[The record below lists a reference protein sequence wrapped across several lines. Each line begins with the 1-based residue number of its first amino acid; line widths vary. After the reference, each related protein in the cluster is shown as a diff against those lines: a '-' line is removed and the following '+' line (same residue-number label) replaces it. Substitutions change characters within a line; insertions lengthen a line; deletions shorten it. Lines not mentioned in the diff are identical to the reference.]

1 MKKTYIYFFAMFISL
16 IRRMKKCFSLK
27 ELCLKHQEKHEHALH
42 DIRMLTIGLEPITY
56 KEQILSLSCLPIS
69 PSKHRKKYV
78 SLEKTHVSSLQKVYR
93 WGTSSP
99 EVLALTPKVSKS
111 AFGECSFEER
121 TYFARSRSDSKS
133 SFVTQ
138 RAPPASKKCFALG
151 LKIQGTLRRLYS
163 CFFETKE
170 TLFSWMALEKVSSES
185 FEQGRMRDE

>member
-1 MKKTYIYFFAMFISL
+1 MHVSSRLLKAFSSKMQLPSLEELFESFLPRNTRQRRSSEATFGVRASSCNDFRNVFQKYFLCFLSQSRKYIRMKKTYMYFFAMFVSL

-69 PSKHRKKYV
+69 PSKHRRKYV

-99 EVLALTPKVSKS
+99 KAL
-111 AFGECSFEER
+111 F
-121 TYFARSRSDSKS
+121 
-133 SFVTQ
+133 
-138 RAPPASKKCFALG
+138 
-151 LKIQGTLRRLYS
+151 
-163 CFFETKE
+163 
-170 TLFSWMALEKVSSES
+170 
-185 FEQGRMRDE
+185 